1 MENTIMDESVLIIEK
16 VTDFPSLNNLIK
28 SFLRSKSITKSYR
41 VEKKTKNL
49 VKVFLR
55 HSDVTFELMKFL
67 NTEQITNPKLKGIKC
82 SMQILQERQSSF
94 PINHNIKNKSSDEE
108 NEEEIEESVTKKEK
122 KEEKSSSKNK
132 EKYKLIYKKY
142 NEYEPIGVIQMNSP
156 YITEKERNDII
167 EKEKKE
173 LLINKPRFYSYF
185 DNATNNTHPTENYID
200 DPPKF
205 SPSEFKFRDDDKD
218 KWITKEDFLV

>member
-1 MENTIMDESVLIIEK
+1 MDESVLIIEK

-28 SFLRSKSITKSYR
+28 SFLRSKSITKSFR

-49 VKVFLR
+49 VKIFLR

-122 KEEKSSSKNK
+122 KE
-132 EKYKLIYKKY
+132 
-142 NEYEPIGVIQMNSP
+142 
-156 YITEKERNDII
+156 
-167 EKEKKE
+167 
-173 LLINKPRFYSYF
+173 LLINKPRFNSYF